1 MEPMDTWLGV
11 LWVLGGYLAGT
22 FPSTYLVA
30 RARHGA
36 VVIAASKRDASET
49 DAHLLI
55 TEHLGGAWSALAA
68 ALDVGKGLAYLLV
81 AQRFGEVPPL
91 WLALIGVAIVVGH
104 CWPPYARAMAGR
116 GLSAASGVLLALLP
130 VEMVIAGLVIVL
142 GMVFRVTGP
151 ASTLALASVPVVA
164 SIRGQPVAYA
174 AMGAGILAVIVLR
187 RLEGVGGLVAR
198 GIPRG
203 RALYYRAIWDVSS
216 PPRGLHRAEG
226 EARSP
231 S

>member
-1 MEPMDTWLGV
+1 MAPMDTWVGV

-36 VVIAASKRDASET
+36 AVIAAAKRDASET
-49 DAHLLI
+49 DAHLLM
-55 TEHLGGAWSALAA
+55 TEHLGGGWSALAA
-68 ALDVGKGLAYLLV
+68 TLDVGKGLAYPLV
-81 AQRFGEVPPL
+81 AQRFGDVPPP

-130 VEMVIAGLVIVL
+130 IEMVIAGLVIVM

-151 ASTLALASVPVVA
+151 ASTLGLASVPVVA
-164 SIRGQPVAYA
+164 FIRGEPLAYA

-187 RLEGVGGLVAR
+187 RLEGVGGLVAA
-198 GIPRG
+198 GVPRR
-203 RALYYRAIWDVSS
+203 RALYYRAVWDVSS
-216 PPRGLHRAEG
+216 PRGPRHPAEG
-226 EARSP
+226 AARSP